1 MNCEEPAV
9 PLAGGFLGRQRHVC
23 AFFDTRDD
31 GYRILLPF
39 VKEGL
44 ERGEKAIQIVDPAL
58 RDDHLARLSDVG
70 IDVEAAQAQGELEV
84 LDWKDT
90 YLRNGY
96 FDRRAMSALVEDML
110 SRTRAEGF
118 PRARII
124 GHMEWALHDGSDLPA
139 LVEYEARMNDV
150 LPRYDDPVV
159 CAYDRCAFAAG
170 TAMDVFRAH
179 PVVLLDGT
187 LQQNPSF
194 LPPSRL
200 IPRLHTGILAVLRD
214 RYLTALVAGARPE
227 ALEIAV
233 EEALS
238 EDVPVPSLY
247 LEVIQAAQYEIG
259 RLWQEKRLTV
269 AQEHLATEISR
280 SAIELLRPHLPAQQ
294 RNGKR
299 AVVAC
304 VEGELHDLGA
314 RMVADFLEMAGFE
327 VHYLG
332 ADVPSESL
340 AQLVRERRPDL
351 LAVSATERSRLAALC
366 RTVAAVRAVPGDRIP
381 IAAGGQVFLRKSRPG
396 RRLGID
402 MHARDAS
409 GLIAVARRFFEQ
421 GSRRP

>member
-1 MNCEEPAV
+1 
-9 PLAGGFLGRQRHVC
+9 LAGGFLGRQRHVC
-23 AFFDTRDD
+23 AFFNTRDE

-58 RDDHLARLSDVG
+58 RNDHLARLIDVG
-70 IDVEAAQAQGELEV
+70 IDVGAAQAQGQLEV
-84 LDWKDT
+84 LDWRDT
-90 YLRNGY
+90 YLRNGS
-96 FDRRAMSALVEDML
+96 FDRRAMTSLVEDL
-110 SRTRAEGF
+110 LNRTRAEGF
-118 PRARII
+118 PRARVI
-124 GHMEWALHDGSDLPA
+124 GHMEWALYDGCDTRV
-139 LVEYEARMNDV
+139 LVEYESRMNDV

-170 TAMDVFRAH
+170 TAMDLLRAH
-179 PVVLLDGT
+179 SVVLLDGA

-194 LPPSRL
+194 LPPARL
-200 IPRLHTGILAVLRD
+200 IPRLHGGPLAVLRD
-214 RYLTALVAGARPE
+214 RYVTALVAGARVE
-227 ALEIAV
+227 ALEVVV

-247 LEVIQAAQYEIG
+247 LEVIQAAQYEVG
-259 RLWQEKRLTV
+259 RLWQENRLTV

-280 SAIELLRPHLPAQQ
+280 SAVEQLRPHLPSQR
-294 RNGKR
+294 RNGKQ

-332 ADVPSESL
+332 ADVPSEGL
-340 AQLVRERRPDL
+340 ARLVRERRPDL
-351 LAVSATERSRLAALC
+351 LALSATERSRLAALR
-366 RTVAAVRAVPGDRIP
+366 RTVTAVRAIAGDRIP
-381 IAAGGQVFLRKSRPG
+381 IAAGGQAFLRTSGAG

-402 MHARDAS
+402 LHARDAS
-409 GLIAVARRFFEQ
+409 GLIAVVQRFFEQ
-421 GSRRP
+421 GSTRP